1 MATVTPATRITEPVC
16 NAFQLYFQSQILN
29 GAVVL
34 NPTAVLAYQ
43 NLDIVGDANGAP
55 ELILNTGT
63 PGWNENLSGDAQL
76 LTALGEEVTRADGT
90 TKMTVGDL
98 LQAILQSR
106 AVTLSVALAAEQ
118 VAAVAAAAAQAS
130 APPLTPN

>member
-1 MATVTPATRITEPVC
+1 MATISPATRIAEPVC
-16 NAFQLYFQSQILN
+16 QAFQLYFQSQIVN
-29 GAVVL
+29 GALVL

-90 TKMTVGDL
+90 TKMTVGEL
-98 LQAILQSR
+98 LQAILQAR
-106 AVTLSVALAAEQ
+106 AVTLSAEQ
-118 VAAVAAAAAQAS
+118 AAAKAAQA
-130 APPLTPN
+130 APTV

>member
-1 MATVTPATRITEPVC
+1 MATISPATRITEPVC
-16 NAFQLYFQSQILN
+16 QAFQLYFQSQIVNSAL
-29 GAVVL
+29 VL

-76 LTALGEEVTRADGT
+76 ATAFGEEVTRADGT
-90 TKMTVGDL
+90 KLSVAEL
-98 LQAILQSR
+98 LKAILQDR
-106 AVTLSVALAAEQ
+106 ATTLSEARAAE
-118 VAAVAAAAAQAS
+118 AT
-130 APPLTPN
+130 APGRTTI

>member
-1 MATVTPATRITEPVC
+1 MATVTPATRISEPVC
-16 NAFQLYFQSQILN
+16 QAFQLYFQSQIVN
-29 GAVVL
+29 GVLVL

-43 NLDIVGDANGAP
+43 NLDIVGDANGDP

-98 LQAILQSR
+98 LQNILQAR
-106 AVTLSVALAAEQ
+106 AVTLSVAQAAE
-118 VAAVAAAAAQAS
+118 AAARALAVK
-130 APPLTPN
+130 

>member
-1 MATVTPATRITEPVC
+1 MATVTPATRISEPVC
-16 NAFQLYFQSQILN
+16 QAFQLYFQSQIVN
-29 GAVVL
+29 GVLVL

-43 NLDIVGDANGAP
+43 NLHIVGDANGDP

-98 LQAILQSR
+98 LQNILQAR
-106 AVTLSVALAAEQ
+106 AVTLSVAQAAE
-118 VAAVAAAAAQAS
+118 AAARALAVK
-130 APPLTPN
+130 